1 MLRWILQKLQIYYS
15 SNRKEFQAAYLN
27 VLVQNMGVDSCPRG
41 REFESQDTSKLIVFK
56 ICLLDKTKNKRKE
69 VGYGPFSI

>member
-1 MLRWILQKLQIYYS
+1 MFWFKIS
-15 SNRKEFQAAYLN
+15 SPGLM
-27 VLVQNMGVDSCPRG
+27 VMGGDSCPRG

-69 VGYGPFSI
+69 VGYGPFKKMSNLLLVETMSI

>member
-1 MLRWILQKLQIYYS
+1 M
-15 SNRKEFQAAYLN
+15 
-27 VLVQNMGVDSCPRG
+27 VLGVDSCPRG